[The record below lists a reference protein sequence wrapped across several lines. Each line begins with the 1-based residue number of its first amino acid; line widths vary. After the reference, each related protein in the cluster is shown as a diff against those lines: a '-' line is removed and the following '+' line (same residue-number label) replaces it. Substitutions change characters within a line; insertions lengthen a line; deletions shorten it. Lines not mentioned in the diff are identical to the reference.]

1 MEEVFDYEEALR
13 KAKNEAARTGLYYV
27 VVPAFE
33 EYYTVMS
40 YNEWLFS
47 SLGDYVVRVDAR
59 GEELE

>member
-1 MEEVFDYEEALR
+1 
-13 KAKNEAARTGLYYV
+13 LYYV